1 MVQKKEKLWLITMN
15 GNFKDRVEAGRK
27 LAGFFDHINGKNAVV
42 YALPRGGV
50 VVGAEIA
57 KIIHAP
63 LDLIIT
69 RKIGHPYNPEY
80 AIGAIAEN
88 GHSVFNKEEALN
100 VDEQYLKEEAAK
112 QTQEAKRRREAY
124 LGGRPPISCQGKTA
138 ILVDD
143 GIATGLTM
151 KAALKELQTHYHP
164 TKIIIAVPVAPRE
177 TTEELEKM
185 GAEVLAI
192 ITTKE
197 FLGAI
202 GAYYRDFTPIED
214 QDVIRIMK
222 EAAGYDYIPVPPI

>member
-1 MVQKKEKLWLITMN
+1 M
-15 GNFKDRVEAGRK
+15 
-27 LAGFFDHINGKNAVV
+27 
-42 YALPRGGV
+42 

-88 GHSVFNKEEALN
+88 GHSVFNKDEVLN
-100 VDEQYLKEEAAK
+100 IDEQYLKEEAEK
-112 QTQEAKRRREAY
+112 QTEEAKRRRKVY
-124 LGGRPPISCQGKTA
+124 LGGRPPISCKGKTA

-151 KAALKELQTHYHP
+151 KAALKELQTHYNP
-164 TKIIIAVPVAPRE
+164 AKIIIAVPVTPKDTAD
-177 TTEELEKM
+177 ELGKM

-192 ITTKE
+192 ITDKD

-202 GAYYRDFTPIED
+202 GAYFQDFSPVED
-214 QDVIRIMK
+214 QDVVRIMK
-222 EAAGYDYIPVPPI
+222 EVAGYGYIPVPPV

>member
-1 MVQKKEKLWLITMN
+1 LITMN
-15 GNFKDRVEAGRK
+15 GNNLYFKDRAEAGRK
-27 LAGFFDHINGKNAVV
+27 LAGFFDHINGRNAVV

-57 KIIHAP
+57 KTIGAP

-88 GHSVFNKEEALN
+88 GHSVFNKEEVLGI
-100 VDEQYLKEEAAK
+100 DEQYLKEEAEK
-112 QTQEAKRRREAY
+112 QTQEARRRREVY
-124 LGGRPPISCQGKTA
+124 LGKKPLISSKGKTA

-151 KAALKELQTHYHP
+151 KAALKELKMHYNP
-164 TKIIIAVPVAPRE
+164 QKIIIAVPVAPRDVVD
-177 TTEELEKM
+177 ELEKM
-185 GAEVLAI
+185 EVEVLAI
-192 ITTKE
+192 ISDRD

-202 GAYYRDFTPIED
+202 GSYYQDFTSVED

-222 EAAGYDYIPVPPI
+222 EAAGYGYIPVPAV